1 MIPSFLSE
9 TNGVRKPITANSKR
23 VQFVDR
29 TSHNMASFVVTG
41 MQQWNASQRAGW
53 LQALSAPVKVL
64 FVLCYVVLVSILQS
78 VAAQLAL
85 VALLFFLFLISKVS
99 LASVYRRAAFITFV
113 FGFLVFIPA
122 ALNLFTKGDMVFTLV
137 NFHKEYNW
145 FIYHLPAQIGFTR
158 QGLAL
163 VAHLCLK
170 LFNSVSLTL
179 LLINTTSFEQI
190 VKALRILRVPE
201 IFVLT
206 LTMSYK
212 FIFIFSQT
220 LLESYLALK
229 MRWWNR
235 GRQTQ
240 ASNIIAGRMGYL
252 FRKAWERYELVYQSM
267 MARGYTG
274 NVRLY
279 YAEKLRSTD
288 YLFSAFAFIVFVLL
302 LCLNYAWK

>member
-1 MIPSFLSE
+1 
-9 TNGVRKPITANSKR
+9 
-23 VQFVDR
+23 
-29 TSHNMASFVVTG
+29 
-41 MQQWNASQRAGW
+41 
-53 LQALSAPVKVL
+53 
-64 FVLCYVVLVSILQS
+64 VLVSFLQS
-78 VAAQLAL
+78 FAAQLSL
-85 VALLFFLFLISKVS
+85 VAFLFSLFLISKVS
-99 LASVYRRAAFITFV
+99 LASVYRSATFITFT

-122 ALNLFTKGDMVFTLV
+122 ALNLFTQGDIVFTLI
-137 NFHKEYNW
+137 NFNKERGW
-145 FIYHLPAQIGFTR
+145 FIYHIPAQIGFTQ

-190 VKALRILRVPE
+190 VKALRMLRVPE

-220 LLESYLALK
+220 LLDSYFALK

-235 GRQTQ
+235 GQQTQ

-279 YAEKLRSTD
+279 YAEKLRPND
-288 YLFSAFAFIVFVLL
+288 YLFCACAFIVFVLL
-302 LCLNYAWK
+302 LCLNYA